1 VVYILHVFRDRL
13 TFPALRKKVIILARQ
28 YKASVL
34 LIEDA
39 ASGSQLIQ
47 QLRVDQP
54 TGVPRPIARKPEGD
68 KVTRLAAQTSRIEAG
83 ELILPEDAAWLAA
96 FMHEIL
102 GFPGAR
108 HDDQVDALSQ
118 LLAWTW
124 KRQPRLAAGP
134 LVVYG

>member
-1 VVYILHVFRDRL
+1 MR
-13 TFPALRKKVIILARQ
+13 AR
-28 YKASVL
+28 
-34 LIEDA
+34 
-39 ASGSQLIQ
+39 
-47 QLRVDQP
+47 
-54 TGVPRPIARKPEGD
+54 
-68 KVTRLAAQTSRIEAG
+68 RLAAQTSRIEAG

-124 KRQPRLAAGP
+124 ERRPRLTVRP
-134 LVVYG
+134 LLGHF